1 MGQAKQRG
9 DKQARIG
16 QAQARLEAIMPKTL
30 TCETCQ
36 SEITDIKAQDS
47 RNMPGIDG
55 IFVGKC
61 EKCGDFTQAV
71 LGKKEAVEA
80 FSAFMAEHA
89 KAHDHAP
96 ALPRMPINR
105 RRGEAATVVPSEDD
119 IRADHAIPET
129 ATLLGYL
136 VYLPD
141 TEEYLA
147 KVNKSS
153 DGSVQREYAVNVHSA
168 EVYSSY
174 LKAKKVSNQI
184 TRDSEVRFL
193 FDLDAEL
200 RAYSPKKLH

>member
-9 DKQARIG
+9 DKQARIE

-61 EKCGDFTQAV
+61 DKCGDFTQAV

-80 FSAFMAEHA
+80 YSAFMAEHA
-89 KAHDHAP
+89 RAHNHAP

-105 RRGEAATVVPSEDD
+105 RGEAGTAVPTEED
-119 IRADHAIPET
+119 IRADHAIPDS

-147 KVNKSS
+147 KVSKNA
-153 DGSVQREYAVNVHSA
+153 DGSVEREYAVNVHAA

-174 LKAKKVSNQI
+174 LKAKKVSNLI

-193 FDLDAEL
+193 FDLDAAL
-200 RAYSPKKLH
+200 SAYSPKKLH